1 MELGDGKGL
10 QRRQRGSEERRGY
23 GEGSWAQT
31 RRSVPGCQTIVLRVE
46 ESSERTG
53 STGARLRGRR
63 VSSRFCHT

>member
-10 QRRQRGSEERRGY
+10 QGRQRGSEERSWY
-23 GEGSWAQT
+23 GEGSRAWAQ
-31 RRSVPGCQTIVLRVE
+31 RSVPGRQTIVLRVE

-53 STGARLRGRR
+53 STWARLRGRR